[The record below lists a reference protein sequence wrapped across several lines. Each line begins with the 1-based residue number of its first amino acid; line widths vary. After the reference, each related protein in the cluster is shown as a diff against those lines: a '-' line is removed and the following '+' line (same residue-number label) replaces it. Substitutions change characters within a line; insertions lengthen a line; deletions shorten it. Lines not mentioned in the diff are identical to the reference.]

1 MTEKENSASSHV
13 WQSIDHI
20 RTSIAEQQTTAAA
33 LADEFYARIKK
44 DDPEIGAFLTLSEDR
59 ARAQCE
65 RIDKL
70 VAEGQPLPPL
80 AGVPIAIKDVMVTRG
95 VRTTAGSK
103 ILDNFI
109 PPYDCTAVAR
119 LEAAG
124 AVVLGKL
131 NCDEFAMGSSNENS
145 AYRPVRNPRD
155 KTRVPG
161 GSSGGSAAAVAAGMA
176 VATLGSDTGGSIRQP
191 ASFCGVVGLKPTY
204 GRVSRYGLIAF
215 ASSLDHIGPFANT
228 VKDAALVLQT
238 IAGRDPM
245 DSTSADTPVPDYV
258 AELEKPLDEGLSSCG
273 AGAHAREKRAASDEP
288 IRIGVPKEYFSSGL
302 DAEVRAAVE
311 AAIQKLASLG
321 CEIVPVSLPHT
332 EYAIPAYYIV
342 ATAEASANLAR
353 FDGVRYGFRA
363 RGAKTL
369 AEMYRQTRDAGF
381 GMEVKR
387 RIMLGTY
394 ALSAGYYDAY
404 YLKAQKVRTLLT
416 RDFDEAFKK
425 VDVIA
430 APTAPTPAFK
440 LGEKVDDPLAMYLA
454 DIYTVTANLAGIP
467 GISVPCG
474 LTREGLPI
482 GLQIFGQHLDEA
494 TVLRVAHAYEKSS
507 SGVGR

>member
-1 MTEKENSASSHV
+1 MTRVDN
-13 WQSIDHI
+13 SIDSVRNAI
-20 RTSIAEQQTTAAA
+20 IEERTSAAEIAT
-33 LADEFYARIKK
+33 DFYLRIKEK
-44 DDPEIGAFLTLSEDR
+44 DSEIGAFLTLCEER
-59 ARAQCE
+59 AMKQAE
-65 RIDKL
+65 LIDQMA
-70 VAEGQPLPPL
+70 AEGQPLPPL
-80 AGVPIAIKDVMVTRG
+80 AGVPVAIKDVMVTGG

-124 AVVLGKL
+124 AVILGKL
-131 NCDEFAMGSSNENS
+131 NCDQFAMGSSNENS

-155 KTRVPG
+155 LTRVPG
-161 GSSGGSAAAVAAGMA
+161 GSSGGSAAAVAAEMA

-215 ASSLDHIGPFANT
+215 ASSLDHIGPFAKT
-228 VKDAALVLQT
+228 VKEAALLLRT

-245 DSTSADTPVPDYV
+245 DSTSADIPVPDYV
-258 AELEKPLDEGLSSCG
+258 AELEKPIKNL
-273 AGAHAREKRAASDEP
+273 KV
-288 IRIGVPKEYFSSGL
+288 GVAKEYFGEGL
-302 DAEVRAAVE
+302 DSEVRAAVE
-311 AAIQKLASLG
+311 RAIQKLAQLG

-332 EYAIPAYYIV
+332 EYAIPTYYIV
-342 ATAEASANLAR
+342 ATAEASSNLAR
-353 FDGVRYGFRA
+353 YDGVRYGFRA
-363 RGAKTL
+363 NGGTL
-369 AEMYRQTRDAGF
+369 SEMYRATRDRGF
-381 GMEVKR
+381 GTEVKR

-404 YLKAQKVRTLLT
+404 YLKAQKVRTLVT

-430 APTAPTPAFK
+430 APTCPTPAFR
-440 LGEKVDDPLAMYLA
+440 LGEKSDDPLAMYLA

-474 LTREGLPI
+474 ESSKNLPI
-482 GLQIFGQHLDEA
+482 GLQLFAGHFDEA
-494 TVLRVAHAYEKSS
+494 TLLRVAHAYEQAA
-507 SGVGR
+507 RTAH

>member
-1 MTEKENSASSHV
+1 MIAKNEIAGKENSGLGSGLT
-13 WQSIDHI
+13 IETI
-20 RTSIAEQQTTAAA
+20 RNAIIEDRTTATA
-33 LADEFYARIKK
+33 LAGDYYERIRRE
-44 DDPEIGAFLTLSEDR
+44 DPEIGAFLTLCEER
-59 ARAQCE
+59 ALAQAGQ
-65 RIDKL
+65 IDQMA
-70 VAEGQPLPPL
+70 AEGIPLPPL

-103 ILDNFI
+103 ILETFV

-124 AVVLGKL
+124 AVILGKL

-145 AYRPVRNPRD
+145 AYHAVHNPRD
-155 KTRVPG
+155 KSRVPG
-161 GSSGGSAAAVAAGMA
+161 GSSGGSAAAVAAEMA

-215 ASSLDHIGPFANT
+215 ASSLDHIGPFART
-228 VKDAALVLQT
+228 VKDAALVLRT

-245 DSTSADTPVPDYV
+245 DSTSAEVPVPDYV
-258 AELEKPLDEGLSSCG
+258 AELE
-273 AGAHAREKRAASDEP
+273 RP
-288 IRIGVPKEYFSSGL
+288 IRGLKVGVAKEYFGSGL
-302 DAEVRAAVE
+302 DLEVRAAVE
-311 AAIQKLASLG
+311 AAIQKLAELG
-321 CEIVPVSLPHT
+321 CEVVPVSLPHT
-332 EYAIPAYYIV
+332 EYAIPTYYIV
-342 ATAEASANLAR
+342 ATAEASSNLAR

-363 RGAKTL
+363 KATTL
-369 AEMYRQTRDAGF
+369 SEMYRQTRDGGF

-430 APTAPTPAFK
+430 APTCPTPAFK

-467 GISVPCG
+467 GISIPCG
-474 LTREGLPI
+474 ENHEKLPI
-482 GLQIFGQHLDEA
+482 GLQLFARHFDEA
-494 TVLRVAHAYEKSS
+494 TLLRVAHAFERASLV
-507 SGVGR
+507 VGR

>member
-1 MTEKENSASSHV
+1 MATEVASLTIDGVRSA
-13 WQSIDHI
+13 
-20 RTSIAEQQTTAAA
+20 IAERKITTAA
-33 LADEFYARIKK
+33 LAEEFYAQIKRE
-44 DDPEIGAFLTLSEDR
+44 DPEIGAFLTLSKER
-59 ARAQCE
+59 AAAKAME
-65 RIDKL
+65 IDKL
-70 VAEGQPLPPL
+70 AEAGQPLPPL
-80 AGVPIAIKDVMVTRG
+80 AGVPVAIKDVMVTRG

-103 ILDNFI
+103 ILENFI

-119 LEAAG
+119 MEAAG

-131 NCDEFAMGSSNENS
+131 NCDEFAMGSSTENS
-145 AYRPVRNPRD
+145 AYHPVHNPRD
-155 KTRVPG
+155 KSRVPG

-215 ASSLDHIGPFANT
+215 ASSLDHIGPFAKT
-228 VKDAALVLQT
+228 VKEAALVLRT

-245 DSTSADTPVPDYV
+245 DSTSASVPVPDYV
-258 AELEKPLDEGLSSCG
+258 AELEKPVRGL
-273 AGAHAREKRAASDEP
+273 K
-288 IRIGVPKEYFSSGL
+288 IGVAKEYFGEGL
-302 DAEVRAAVE
+302 DPEVRAAVE
-311 AAIQKLASLG
+311 TAIQKLAELG
-321 CEIVPVSLPHT
+321 CEVVPVSLPHT
-332 EYAIPAYYIV
+332 EYAIPTYYIV
-342 ATAEASANLAR
+342 ATAEASSNLAR
-353 FDGVRYGFRA
+353 YDGVRYGFRA
-363 RGAKTL
+363 RGARTL
-369 AEMYRQTRDAGF
+369 SDMYRLSRDGGF

-430 APTAPTPAFK
+430 APTSPTPAFR
-440 LGEKVDDPLAMYLA
+440 LGEKVNDPLAMYLA

-474 LTREGLPI
+474 ENREKLPI
-482 GLQIFGQHLDEA
+482 GLQLFGGHFDEA
-494 TVLRVAHAYEKSS
+494 TVLRVAHAYEQAR
-507 SGVGR
+507 G